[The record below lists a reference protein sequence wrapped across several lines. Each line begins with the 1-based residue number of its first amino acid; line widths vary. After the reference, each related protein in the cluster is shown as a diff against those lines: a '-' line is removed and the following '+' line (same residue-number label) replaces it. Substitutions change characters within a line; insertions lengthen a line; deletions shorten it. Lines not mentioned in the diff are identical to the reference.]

1 MAQSAPRPVDF
12 YKVRVMWA
20 GWTERQ
26 RNTLRE
32 EIEIAKDMV
41 KGKAAQPEKSLAIFC
56 VHSGCTG
63 RQLVCCGSLPIHL
76 LPCRRDDLAASL
88 IDAMA

>member
-41 KGKAAQPEKSLAIFC
+41 KGKAAQPEKKLGYFLCALRMHRTPACLLWIAT
-56 VHSGCTG
+56 HSSPAVSA
-63 RQLVCCGSLPIHL
+63 R
-76 LPCRRDDLAASL
+76 
-88 IDAMA
+88 